1 MLPGAI
7 AVFVSGAAVMAV
19 ELVAARLTAPFYG
32 QSTATWAA
40 LAGATLLGVT
50 AGNFC
55 GGSLANKSRRPLA
68 VVAAAACV
76 AAAVLAVLP
85 GLLPALS
92 RLAGPSNSGIF
103 IFALCAFAPPAALL
117 GMISPGVAAAFVRPE
132 CNGRDLGI
140 LYFASMIGSMCG
152 SAAAGLYLPFVMSTS
167 TICLIC
173 SAILAVTGLG
183 LLPFLNR
190 CIASDA
196 IVPAHT
202 NYKTLSGA
210 NLLHVFVVGFLAM
223 VGELAL
229 ARLVT
234 PVLGGSHIVWSAVFI
249 TFIGWM
255 GVGGAVG
262 GKVADRF
269 SSYVPAKAL
278 YIALGIAIYLTVIF
292 ETRVLGLW
300 TMGFPAAMRLVLHI
314 FVGFAPFAFL
324 LGFLSAFFMRNATAA
339 SLLAGDR
346 ASIGVTYAVGGIGSS
361 CGSFFAGM
369 VFVSSASVLAALP
382 GAVRPLPA
390 EIALDNDCRI
400 LYRGESS
407 YNSVAVTGKA
417 SDSRL
422 ITIWLDRIPH
432 TTVNLAS
439 PNTLLATY
447 TRLLDAA
454 IDVFAPPT
462 NRRVFMIGG
471 GGYALPRKWCGET
484 SRFAMVEVAEID
496 PLVSFCAHSFMD
508 APPNDANFQ
517 DHVVDGRRFT
527 DRHIAAGATNLF
539 DVVIGDTIGDAA
551 IPYHLATQEFFQKIR
566 DGLLTRN
573 GVYLMHVLD
582 VLDDPGL
589 LSSITKTLRSV
600 FPNVVACSYS
610 GVSDVRQSFVVAA
623 SAKTLDAD
631 AFAAEVRNRWPEALP
646 IALHAEDVA
655 AISSS
660 PAAIMLTDAFAP
672 VEKFVWRVMT
682 RDVQYRSYAIA
693 EEMGQ
698 HLAAGDRD
706 TAFALAKRVLDLQP
720 EETRALGVVARMA
733 DDGNDEAAEILKREA
748 SRPSVREE
756 AKIRYALYL
765 RRRGHR
771 DEALAIWRE
780 VVRRWPDNPNYS
792 ATLRDLEK

>member
-7 AVFVSGAAVMAV
+7 AVFVSGAAVMAA
-19 ELVAARLTAPFYG
+19 ELVAARLTTPFYG

-50 AGNFC
+50 IGNFC
-55 GGSLANKSRRPLA
+55 GGLLANKSRRPL
-68 VVAAAACV
+68 VVAASAAIAGAV
-76 AAAVLAVLP
+76 ALAILP
-85 GLLPALS
+85 SLLS
-92 RLAGPSNSGIF
+92 TIYHLAGPSNRGIF
-103 IFALCAFAPPAALL
+103 VFALCAFAPPAALL
-117 GMISPGVAAAFVRPE
+117 GMVSPGVAAAFVRPE
-132 CNGRDLGI
+132 RNGRDLGV

-152 SAAAGLYLPFVMSTS
+152 SAAAGLYLPFVMPTS
-167 TICLIC
+167 TICLAC
-173 SAILAVTGLG
+173 AAVLAATGLG
-183 LLPFLNR
+183 LLPFMNR
-190 CIASDA
+190 RVVSDNA
-196 IVPAHT
+196 VPSPVDF
-202 NYKTLSGA
+202 KTLSGID
-210 NLLHVFVVGFLAM
+210 LLHVFIVGFLAM
-223 VGELAL
+223 AGELAL

-269 SSYVPAKAL
+269 AGRVPAKAL
-278 YIALGIAIYLTVIF
+278 YIALGVAIYLTVLF

-300 TMGFPAAMRLVLHI
+300 TMGFSAAMRLILYI
-314 FVGFAPFAFL
+314 FVGFAPFAFV

-390 EIALDNDCRI
+390 EISLDNDCRI

-407 YNSVAVTGKA
+407 YNSVAVTDKA
-417 SDSRL
+417 SNSRL

-432 TTVNLAS
+432 TTVYLAN

-454 IDVFAPPT
+454 IDVFAPPAS
-462 NRRVFMIGG
+462 RRVFMIGG
-471 GGYALPRKWCGET
+471 GGYALPRKWRGET
-484 SRFAMVEVAEID
+484 TRFSAVEVAEID
-496 PLVSFCAHSFMD
+496 PLVSSCAHRFMD
-508 APPNDANFQ
+508 APANGATFC
-517 DHVVDGRRFT
+517 DHVADGRRLT
-527 DRHIAAGATNLF
+527 DRFIVEGATNRF
-539 DVVIGDTIGDAA
+539 HVVIGDTIGDAA
-551 IPYHLATQEFFQKIR
+551 IPYHLATREFFEKVR
-566 DGLLTRN
+566 DGLLAED
-573 GVYLMHVLD
+573 GIYLMHVLD

-589 LSSITKTLRSV
+589 LSSILKTLGSV

-610 GVSDVRQSFVVAA
+610 GVHDVRQSFVVAA
-623 SAKTLDAD
+623 SEKPLDAD
-631 AFAAEVRNRWPEALP
+631 AFAAEVRSRWPEALP
-646 IALHAEDVA
+646 IALHEQEVSALTSA
-655 AISSS
+655 PSAIL
-660 PAAIMLTDAFAP
+660 LTDSFAP

-693 EEMGQ
+693 VEMDRL
-698 HLAAGDRD
+698 LAAGDRD
-706 TAFALAKRVLDLQP
+706 AAFALAKRVLSMQP
-720 EETRALGVVARMA
+720 EETRALNVIERMA
-733 DDGNDEAAEILKREA
+733 DDGNTEAAEILKREA

-756 AKIRYALYL
+756 AKVRYALYL
-765 RRRGHR
+765 GRQGRR
-771 DEALAIWRE
+771 DEAIAIWRE

-792 ATLRDLEK
+792 ATLKDLEK

>member
-1 MLPGAI
+1 MIPGAI
-7 AVFVSGAAVMAV
+7 AVFVSGAAVMAA
-19 ELVAARLTAPFYG
+19 ELVSARLTAPFYG

-50 AGNFC
+50 IGNFC
-55 GGSLANKSRRPLA
+55 GGILANRCRRPL
-68 VVAAAACV
+68 VVVSAAALVGAV
-76 AAAVLAVLP
+76 ALAILPSVLP
-85 GLLPALS
+85 TLS
-92 RLAGPSNSGIF
+92 RLAGTSDSGIF
-103 IFALCAFAPPAALL
+103 IFALSAFAPPAALL

-132 CNGRDLGI
+132 HNGRDLGI

-152 SAAAGLYLPFVMSTS
+152 SAAAGLYLPFVMPTS
-167 TICLIC
+167 TICLVC
-173 SAILAVTGLG
+173 AAILAVTGLG
-183 LLPFLNR
+183 LLPFLNLR
-190 CIASDA
+190 VASA
-196 IVPAHT
+196 NATSVHVR
-202 NYKTLSGA
+202 YKTLSGI
-210 NLLHVFVVGFLAM
+210 NLLHVFFVGFLAM
-223 VGELAL
+223 AGELAL

-255 GVGGAVG
+255 GIGGAVG
-262 GKVADRF
+262 GKAADRF
-269 SSYVPAKAL
+269 SGCVPTKAL

-300 TMGFPAAMRLVLHI
+300 TMGFSAATRLVLYI
-314 FVGFAPFAFL
+314 FVGFAPCAFV

-390 EIALDNDCRI
+390 EIALDDNCRI
-400 LYRGESS
+400 LYRGESC
-407 YNSVAVTGKA
+407 YNSISVTGRA
-417 SDSRL
+417 NDSRL

-471 GGYALPRKWCGET
+471 GGYALPRKWFGET
-484 SRFAMVEVAEID
+484 SRFAKVEVAEID

-508 APPNDANFQ
+508 APANSVNFQ
-517 DHVVDGRRFT
+517 NHVVDGRRFA
-527 DRHIAAGATNLF
+527 DRCLAEGLTNRF

-551 IPYHLATQEFFQKIR
+551 IPYHLTTREFFEKIR
-566 DGLLTRN
+566 DGLLVKD

-589 LSSITKTLRSV
+589 LSSILKTLRSV
-600 FPNVVACSYS
+600 FPNVISCSYS

-623 SAKTLDAD
+623 SAKALDAD

-646 IALHAEDVA
+646 IALHAEDVS
-655 AISSS
+655 AISAS
-660 PAAIMLTDAFAP
+660 PFAIMLADTFAP

-693 EEMGQ
+693 EKMERL
-698 HLAAGDRD
+698 LAAGDRD
-706 TAFALAKRVLDLQP
+706 SAFALAKRVLVLQP

-748 SRPSVREE
+748 LRPSVREE
-756 AKIRYALYL
+756 AKVRYALYL
-765 RRRGHR
+765 GRRGR
-771 DEALAIWRE
+771 REEALEIWRE
-780 VVRRWPDNPNYS
+780 IVRRWPDNPNYS
-792 ATLRDLEK
+792 ATLKDLEK

>member
-1 MLPGAI
+1 
-7 AVFVSGAAVMAV
+7 
-19 ELVAARLTAPFYG
+19 
-32 QSTATWAA
+32 
-40 LAGATLLGVT
+40 
-50 AGNFC
+50 
-55 GGSLANKSRRPLA
+55 
-68 VVAAAACV
+68 
-76 AAAVLAVLP
+76 
-85 GLLPALS
+85 
-92 RLAGPSNSGIF
+92 
-103 IFALCAFAPPAALL
+103 
-117 GMISPGVAAAFVRPE
+117 
-132 CNGRDLGI
+132 
-140 LYFASMIGSMCG
+140 
-152 SAAAGLYLPFVMSTS
+152 SAAAGLYLPFVMPTL
-167 TICLIC
+167 TICLVC
-173 SAILAVTGLG
+173 AAILAATGLG
-183 LLPFLNR
+183 LLPFMNR
-190 CIASDA
+190 RLISANA
-196 IVPAHT
+196 VPSSADF
-202 NYKTLSGA
+202 KTLSGID
-210 NLLHVFVVGFLAM
+210 LLHVFIVGFLAM
-223 VGELAL
+223 AGELAL

-269 SSYVPAKAL
+269 AGRVPAKAL
-278 YIALGIAIYLTVIF
+278 YIALGVAIYLTVLF

-300 TMGFPAAMRLVLHI
+300 TMGFSAAMRLILYI
-314 FVGFAPFAFL
+314 FVGFAPFAFV

-369 VFVSSASVLAALP
+369 VFVSSASVLASLP

-390 EIALDNDCRI
+390 EISLDDDCRI

-432 TTVNLAS
+432 TTVNLAN

-454 IDVFAPPT
+454 IDVFAPPA

-471 GGYALPRKWCGET
+471 GGYALPRKWRGET
-484 SRFAMVEVAEID
+484 TRFSEVEVAEID
-496 PLVSFCAHSFMD
+496 PLVSACAHRFMD
-508 APPNDANFQ
+508 APADSSAFR
-517 DHVVDGRRFT
+517 DHIADGRRLA
-527 DRHIAAGATNLF
+527 DRFIAEGSTNRF

-551 IPYHLATQEFFQKIR
+551 IPYHLATQEFFEKVR
-566 DGLLTRN
+566 DGLLAKD
-573 GVYLMHVLD
+573 GIYLMHVLD

-589 LSSITKTLRSV
+589 LSSIMKTLGSV

-623 SAKTLDAD
+623 STKPLDAD
-631 AFAAEVRNRWPEALP
+631 AFAAEVRSRWPEALP
-646 IALHAEDVA
+646 ITLHAQDVSA
-655 AISSS
+655 LASS
-660 PAAIMLTDAFAP
+660 PSAILLTDSFAP

-693 EEMGQ
+693 VEMEKM
-698 HLAAGDRD
+698 LAAGDRD
-706 TAFALAKRVLDLQP
+706 TAFTLAKRVLAMQP
-720 EETRALGVVARMA
+720 EETRALNVIERMA
-733 DDGNDEAAEILKREA
+733 DDGNAEAAEILKREA

-756 AKIRYALYL
+756 AKVRYALYL
-765 RRRGHR
+765 GRQGCR
-771 DEALAIWRE
+771 DEAIAIWRE
-780 VVRRWPDNPNYS
+780 VVRRWPNNHNYS
-792 ATLRDLEK
+792 ATLKDLEK